1 MTSQVL
7 NASIRV
13 PNADGNSRDWK
24 VIALIGLLHGGS
36 HFYQLVLPSLYLSLN
51 RDFGYS
57 FAELGFLATVFFVV
71 SGLGQASSGFVVDHL
86 GARPVLRFGLA
97 CMVMSALLI
106 AVADAYWV
114 FIIAALIGGA
124 GNSVFHPVDFSIIN
138 QNVSQRRLG
147 HAFSIHGVSG
157 NLGWALAPIFITFFI
172 VQTGSWRFA
181 AGAAAVVLFV
191 LFLATFL
198 GASLLATPTAQANK
212 PENGRENGQDR
223 FQDQTQAQKG
233 ARATSPGFVTKLSM
247 LLKNPALWGAFLFF
261 AFTSGSMSSVQN
273 FTIPILGSLYG
284 IGKEWA
290 SSALSMYMVSAGVG
304 LLIGGFLAG
313 STDRTERI
321 VAASLAT
328 SGLVFILLAM
338 GMLPSG
344 LAVAG
349 LCVAGFLSGMAG
361 PSRDMLVR
369 RVTPKGALGSVY
381 GLVYSGMDVGSALG
395 PVIYGFML
403 DHQTYRGP
411 WLVSG
416 LALFGAVLAAF
427 WVAYCARRQQDRT
440 VVQGSAA

>member
-7 NASIRV
+7 TSSIRA
-13 PNADGNSRDWK
+13 PNADGDSRDWK

-71 SGLGQASSGFVVDHL
+71 SGFGQASSGFVVDHL

-97 CMVMSALLI
+97 CMVASALLI

-114 FIIAALIGGA
+114 FIIAAFIGGA

-181 AGAAAVVLFV
+181 AAAAAVVLFA
-191 LFLATFL
+191 LFLATFI
-198 GASLLATPTAQANK
+198 GASLLATPAAQTDA
-212 PENGRENGQDR
+212 
-223 FQDQTQAQKG
+223 KG
-233 ARATSPGFVTKLSM
+233 AATDDKQADESVQERPRAAEPGFAAKLRM
-247 LLKNPALWGAFLFF
+247 LHEKPGAVGAFLFF

-321 VAASLAT
+321 VAGSLAT

-395 PVIYGFML
+395 PVVYGFML

-427 WVAYCARRQQDRT
+427 WVAYCARRQQQ
-440 VVQGSAA
+440 VHSVAQGSAA

>member
-7 NASIRV
+7 TSSIRA
-13 PNADGNSRDWK
+13 PNADGDSRDWK

-71 SGLGQASSGFVVDHL
+71 SGFGQASSGFVVDHL

-97 CMVMSALLI
+97 CMVASALLI

-114 FIIAALIGGA
+114 FIIAAFIGGA

-181 AGAAAVVLFV
+181 AAAAAVVLFA
-191 LFLATFL
+191 LFLATFI
-198 GASLLATPTAQANK
+198 GASLLATPAAQTDA
-212 PENGRENGQDR
+212 
-223 FQDQTQAQKG
+223 KG
-233 ARATSPGFVTKLSM
+233 AATDDKQADESVQERPRAAEPGFAAKLRM

-321 VAASLAT
+321 VAGSLAT

-395 PVIYGFML
+395 PVVYGFML

-427 WVAYCARRQQDRT
+427 WVAYCARRQQQVHS

>member
-7 NASIRV
+7 TSSIRA
-13 PNADGNSRDWK
+13 PNADGDSRDWK

-71 SGLGQASSGFVVDHL
+71 SGFGQASSGFVVDHL

-97 CMVMSALLI
+97 CMVVSALLI
-106 AVADAYWV
+106 AIADAYWV
-114 FIIAALIGGA
+114 FIIAAFIGGA

-181 AGAAAVVLFV
+181 AAAAAVVLFA
-191 LFLATFL
+191 LFVATFL
-198 GASLLATPTAQANK
+198 GASLLATPAAQTDTKGDAKSDKQDDK
-212 PENGRENGQDR
+212 PVQERP
-223 FQDQTQAQKG
+223 
-233 ARATSPGFVTKLSM
+233 RAAEPGFAAKLRL

-321 VAASLAT
+321 VAGSLAT

-395 PVIYGFML
+395 PVVYGFML

-427 WVAYCARRQQDRT
+427 WVAYCARRQQQAHS
-440 VVQGSAA
+440 VAQGSAA

>member
-7 NASIRV
+7 TSSIRA
-13 PNADGNSRDWK
+13 PNADGDSRDWK

-71 SGLGQASSGFVVDHL
+71 SGFGQASSGFVVDHL

-97 CMVMSALLI
+97 CMVASALLI

-114 FIIAALIGGA
+114 FIIAAFIGGA

-181 AGAAAVVLFV
+181 AAAAAVVLFA
-191 LFLATFL
+191 LFLATFI
-198 GASLLATPTAQANK
+198 GASLLATPAAQTDESVQER
-212 PENGRENGQDR
+212 P
-223 FQDQTQAQKG
+223 
-233 ARATSPGFVTKLSM
+233 RAAEPGFAAKLRM

-321 VAASLAT
+321 VAGSLAT

-395 PVIYGFML
+395 PVVYGFML

-427 WVAYCARRQQDRT
+427 WVAYCARRQQQ
-440 VVQGSAA
+440 VHSVAQGSAA

>member
-7 NASIRV
+7 TSSIRA
-13 PNADGNSRDWK
+13 PNADGDPRDWK

-71 SGLGQASSGFVVDHL
+71 SGVGQASSGFVVDHL

-97 CMVMSALLI
+97 CMVVSALLI

-114 FIIAALIGGA
+114 FIIAAFIGGA

-181 AGAAAVVLFV
+181 AAAAAVVLFA

-198 GASLLATPTAQANK
+198 GASLLATPAAQTDTRSDKHTDKLAQERPRTA
-212 PENGRENGQDR
+212 E
-223 FQDQTQAQKG
+223 
-233 ARATSPGFVTKLSM
+233 PGFAAKLRL

-290 SSALSMYMVSAGVG
+290 SSALSLYMVSAGVG

-321 VAASLAT
+321 VAGSLAT

-395 PVIYGFML
+395 PVVYGFML

-416 LALFGAVLAAF
+416 LALFGAVLAAL
-427 WVAYCARRQQDRT
+427 WVAYCARRQQEVRAAP
-440 VVQGSAA
+440 QGSAA

>member
-1 MTSQVL
+1 MNTPVRTSPVRH
-7 NASIRV
+7 SDT
-13 PNADGNSRDWK
+13 ADTRRDWK
-24 VIALIGLLHGGS
+24 VIALIGILHGSS

-71 SGLGQASSGFVVDHL
+71 SGVGQASSGFIVDHL
-86 GARPVLRFGLA
+86 GARPVMRFGLA
-97 CMVMSALLI
+97 CLVVSAMLMSLAHS
-106 AVADAYWV
+106 YPV
-114 FIIAALIGGA
+114 FILAALIGGV
-124 GNSVFHPVDFSIIN
+124 GNCVFHPVDFSIIN

-147 HAFSIHGVSG
+147 HAFSIHGLSG
-157 NLGWALAPIFITFFI
+157 NLGWALTPVFITFFI
-172 VQTGSWRFA
+172 LQTGSWRIAAAA
-181 AGAAAVVLFV
+181 AGCVLFV
-191 LFLATFL
+191 MFLLTFL
-198 GASLLATPTAQANK
+198 GASLLATPSNESEDSQSAAAQPGAS
-212 PENGRENGQDR
+212 QAASAA
-223 FQDQTQAQKG
+223 QT
-233 ARATSPGFVTKLSM
+233 GFATKLAM

-261 AFTSGSMSSVQN
+261 ALTSGAMSSVQN

-290 SSALSMYMVSAGVG
+290 SSALSLYMISAGAG

-328 SGLVFILLAM
+328 SGTVFIFLAM
-338 GMLPSG
+338 GGLPSG
-344 LAVAG
+344 PAVAG

-395 PVIYGFML
+395 PVLFGFML
-403 DHQTYRGP
+403 DHQTFRGP
-411 WLVSG
+411 WVISG
-416 LALFGAVLAAF
+416 FALYGAVLAAF
-427 WVAYCARRQQDRT
+427 GVAYCARKQERVGAVAPEREAK
-440 VVQGSAA
+440 AA

>member
-7 NASIRV
+7 TSSIRA
-13 PNADGNSRDWK
+13 PNSDGDPRDWK

-71 SGLGQASSGFVVDHL
+71 SGVGQASSGFVVDHL

-97 CMVMSALLI
+97 CMVVSALLI

-181 AGAAAVVLFV
+181 AAAAAVVLFA

-198 GASLLATPTAQANK
+198 GASLLATPAAQTDTK
-212 PENGRENGQDR
+212 SDKHT
-223 FQDQTQAQKG
+223 DKLAQERP
-233 ARATSPGFVTKLSM
+233 RAAEPGFAAKLRL

-290 SSALSMYMVSAGVG
+290 SSALSLYMVSAGVG

-321 VAASLAT
+321 VAGSLAT

-395 PVIYGFML
+395 PVVYGFML

-416 LALFGAVLAAF
+416 LALFGAVLAAL
-427 WVAYCARRQQDRT
+427 WVAYCARRQQEVRSAP
-440 VVQGSAA
+440 QGSAA

>member
-7 NASIRV
+7 TSSIRA
-13 PNADGNSRDWK
+13 PNADGDSRDWK

-71 SGLGQASSGFVVDHL
+71 SGFGQASSGFVVDHL

-97 CMVMSALLI
+97 CMVASALLI

-114 FIIAALIGGA
+114 FIIAAFIDGA

-181 AGAAAVVLFV
+181 AAAAAVVLFA
-191 LFLATFL
+191 LFLATFI
-198 GASLLATPTAQANK
+198 GASLLATPAAQTDA
-212 PENGRENGQDR
+212 
-223 FQDQTQAQKG
+223 KG
-233 ARATSPGFVTKLSM
+233 AATDDKQADESVQERPRAAEPGFAAKLRM

-321 VAASLAT
+321 VAGSLAT

-395 PVIYGFML
+395 PVVYGFML

-427 WVAYCARRQQDRT
+427 WVAYCARRQQQ
-440 VVQGSAA
+440 VHSVAQGSAA

>member
-1 MTSQVL
+1 MNTQVL
-7 NASIRV
+7 TPVRV
-13 PNADGNSRDWK
+13 PDAGGDSRDWK

-51 RDFGYS
+51 REFGYS
-57 FAELGFLATVFFVV
+57 FAQLGFLATAFFVV
-71 SGLGQASSGFVVDHL
+71 SGLGQASSGFIVDHL

-97 CMVMSALLI
+97 CMVVSALLI
-106 AVADAYWV
+106 SVANAYWV
-114 FIIAALIGGA
+114 FIIAAIIGGA
-124 GNSVFHPVDFSIIN
+124 GNCVFHPVDFSIIN

-172 VQTGSWRFA
+172 VQTGSWRVA
-181 AGAAAVVLFV
+181 AAAAAVLLFCLFV
-191 LFLATFL
+191 STFI
-198 GASLLATPTAQANK
+198 GASLLATPVAQTD
-212 PENGRENGQDR
+212 PQMQERS
-223 FQDQTQAQKG
+223 
-233 ARATSPGFVTKLSM
+233 RATEPGFGVKLRM

-290 SSALSMYMVSAGVG
+290 SSALSMYMVAAGVG
-304 LLIGGFLAG
+304 LLLGGFLAG

-328 SGLVFILLAM
+328 SGIVFILLAM
-338 GMLPSG
+338 GVLPNG

-349 LCVAGFLSGMAG
+349 LCTAGFLSGMAG

-395 PVIYGFML
+395 PVMYGFML
-403 DHQTYRGP
+403 DHQAVRGP

-427 WVAYCARRQQDRT
+427 WVAYCARRQQDQRASMQ
-440 VVQGSAA
+440 VGAA

>member
-1 MTSQVL
+1 MTTQTLTSPAQ
-7 NASIRV
+7 S
-13 PNADGNSRDWK
+13 PGADGNRRDWK
-24 VIALIGLLHGGS
+24 VIALIGILHGSS

-57 FAELGFLATVFFVV
+57 FAELGFLATVFFVI
-71 SGLGQASSGFVVDHL
+71 SGVGQASSGFIVDHL
-86 GARPVLRFGLA
+86 GARPVLRFGLG
-97 CMVMSALLI
+97 CLVVSAMLI
-106 AVADAYWV
+106 SLANSYWV
-114 FIIAALIGGA
+114 FVLAAFIGGV

-138 QNVSQRRLG
+138 QNVTQRRLG

-157 NLGWALAPIFITFFI
+157 NLGWALAPVFITFFI
-172 VQTGSWRFA
+172 VQTGSWRIAAAA
-181 AGAAAVVLFV
+181 AGGVLFFM
-191 LFLATFL
+191 FLLTFF
-198 GASLLATPTAQANK
+198 GASLLATPVNESASKPDENSQERSRPAQ
-212 PENGRENGQDR
+212 
-223 FQDQTQAQKG
+223 
-233 ARATSPGFVTKLSM
+233 PGFAAKLAM

-261 AFTSGSMSSVQN
+261 AFTSGAMSSVQN

-290 SSALSMYMVSAGVG
+290 SSALSLYMVSAGVG

-328 SGLVFILLAM
+328 SGIVFIILAM
-338 GMLPSG
+338 GGLPNG

-395 PVIYGFML
+395 PVMYGFML
-403 DHQTYRGP
+403 DHQTMRGP

-427 WVAYCARRQQDRT
+427 WVAYCARRQEMAGT
-440 VVQGSAA
+440 LGHTSSARAA

>member
-1 MTSQVL
+1 MTAQTMTTPL
-7 NASIRV
+7 RV
-13 PNADGNSRDWK
+13 PETGGNARDWK

-71 SGLGQASSGFVVDHL
+71 SGFGQASSGFVVDQL

-97 CMVMSALLI
+97 CMVVSALLI
-106 AVADAYWV
+106 SVANAYWV
-114 FIIAALIGGA
+114 FVLAALIGGA

-157 NLGWALAPIFITFFI
+157 NLGWALTPVFITFFI

-181 AGAAAVVLFV
+181 AAAAAVVLFC
-191 LFLATFL
+191 LFLSTFI
-198 GASLLATPTAQANK
+198 GASLLATPVAQN
-212 PENGRENGQDR
+212 DV
-223 FQDQTQAQKG
+223 QAQERSRAARPGLG
-233 ARATSPGFVTKLSM
+233 AKLRM

-261 AFTSGSMSSVQN
+261 AFTSGAMSSVQN
-273 FTIPILGSLYG
+273 FTIPILGSLYDV
-284 IGKEWA
+284 GKEWA
-290 SSALSMYMVSAGVG
+290 SSALSLYMLSAGAG
-304 LLIGGFLAG
+304 LLLGGFLAG

-321 VAASLAT
+321 VAGSLAT
-328 SGLVFILLAM
+328 SGLVFIALAM
-338 GMLPSG
+338 GVLPPG
-344 LAVAG
+344 LAIAG

-395 PVIYGFML
+395 PVLHGFML
-403 DHQTYRGP
+403 DHQTVRGP

-416 LALFGAVLAAF
+416 VALFGAVLAAF
-427 WVAYCARRQQDRT
+427 WVAWCAQRQENQR
-440 VVQGSAA
+440 VVAEPGSA

>member
-7 NASIRV
+7 TSSIRA
-13 PNADGNSRDWK
+13 PNADGDSRDWK

-71 SGLGQASSGFVVDHL
+71 SGFGQASSGFVVDHL

-97 CMVMSALLI
+97 CMVASALLI

-114 FIIAALIGGA
+114 FIIAAFIGGA

-181 AGAAAVVLFV
+181 AAAAAVVLFA
-191 LFLATFL
+191 LFLATFI
-198 GASLLATPTAQANK
+198 GASLLATPAAQTDA
-212 PENGRENGQDR
+212 
-223 FQDQTQAQKG
+223 KG
-233 ARATSPGFVTKLSM
+233 AATDDKQADESVQERPRAAEPGFAAKLRM

-321 VAASLAT
+321 VAGSLAT

-395 PVIYGFML
+395 PVVYGFML

-427 WVAYCARRQQDRT
+427 WVAYCARRQQQ
-440 VVQGSAA
+440 VHSVAQGSAA

>member
-1 MTSQVL
+1 MTSQVVTSSVR
-7 NASIRV
+7 A
-13 PNADGNSRDWK
+13 PNADGDPRDWK

-51 RDFGYS
+51 REFGYS
-57 FAELGFLATVFFVV
+57 FAELGFVATVFFVV
-71 SGLGQASSGFVVDHL
+71 SGVGQASSGFVVDHK

-97 CMVMSALLI
+97 CMVVSAMLI
-106 AVADAYWV
+106 SIADAYWV
-114 FIIAALIGGA
+114 FILAAFIGGA

-147 HAFSIHGVSG
+147 HAFSIHGLSG

-172 VQTGSWRFA
+172 VQTGSWRVA
-181 AGAAAVVLFV
+181 AGAAAVALLC
-191 LFLATFL
+191 LFLATFI
-198 GASLLATPTAQANK
+198 GASLLATPAAEADK
-212 PENGRENGQDR
+212 PAPEQV
-223 FQDQTQAQKG
+223 
-233 ARATSPGFVTKLSM
+233 RAAEPGFIHKLRM

-290 SSALSMYMVSAGVG
+290 SSALSLYMISAGVG

-321 VAASLAT
+321 VAGSLAT
-328 SGLVFILLAM
+328 SGVVFILLAM
-338 GMLPSG
+338 GVLPSG
-344 LAVAG
+344 LAIAG
-349 LCVAGFLSGMAG
+349 LCMAGFLSGMAG

-395 PVIYGFML
+395 PVMYGFML
-403 DHQTYRGP
+403 DHQAVRGP
-411 WLVSG
+411 WLAAGV
-416 LALFGAVLAAF
+416 ALFGAVLAAF
-427 WVAYCARRQQDRT
+427 WVAYCARRQQDSRPLA
-440 VVQGSAA
+440 QGSTA

>member
-7 NASIRV
+7 ASSIRA
-13 PNADGNSRDWK
+13 PNADGDPRDWK

-97 CMVMSALLI
+97 CMVVSALLI

-114 FIIAALIGGA
+114 FIIAAFIGGA

-181 AGAAAVVLFV
+181 AAAAAVVLFA

-198 GASLLATPTAQANK
+198 GASLLATPAS
-212 PENGRENGQDR
+212 
-223 FQDQTQAQKG
+223 QTDTKSDTKNEKHTDKQAQERP
-233 ARATSPGFVTKLSM
+233 RAAEPGFAAKLRL

-290 SSALSMYMVSAGVG
+290 SSALSLYMVSAGVG

-321 VAASLAT
+321 VAGSLAT

-395 PVIYGFML
+395 PVVYGFML

-416 LALFGAVLAAF
+416 LALFGAVLAAL
-427 WVAYCARRQQDRT
+427 WVAYCARRQQEVRSAP
-440 VVQGSAA
+440 QGSAA

>member
-7 NASIRV
+7 TSSSRA
-13 PNADGNSRDWK
+13 PNADGDPRDWK

-71 SGLGQASSGFVVDHL
+71 SGVGQASSGFVVDHL

-97 CMVMSALLI
+97 CMVISALLI

-114 FIIAALIGGA
+114 FIIAAFIGGA

-181 AGAAAVVLFV
+181 AAAAAVVLFA

-198 GASLLATPTAQANK
+198 GASLLATPAAQTDTK
-212 PENGRENGQDR
+212 SDKLT
-223 FQDQTQAQKG
+223 DKQAQEHP
-233 ARATSPGFVTKLSM
+233 RAAEPGFAGKLRL

-290 SSALSMYMVSAGVG
+290 SSALSLYMVSAGVG
-304 LLIGGFLAG
+304 LLIGGFLAS

-321 VAASLAT
+321 VAGSLAT

-395 PVIYGFML
+395 PVVYGFML

-416 LALFGAVLAAF
+416 LALFGAVLAAL
-427 WVAYCARRQQDRT
+427 WVAHCARRQQQVRS
-440 VVQGSAA
+440 VAQSSAA

>member
-1 MTSQVL
+1 M
-7 NASIRV
+7 
-13 PNADGNSRDWK
+13 
-24 VIALIGLLHGGS
+24 IALIGLLHGGS

-71 SGLGQASSGFVVDHL
+71 SGFGQASSGFVVDHL

-97 CMVMSALLI
+97 CMVASALLI

-114 FIIAALIGGA
+114 FIIAAFIGGA

-181 AGAAAVVLFV
+181 AAAAAVVLFA
-191 LFLATFL
+191 LFLATFI
-198 GASLLATPTAQANK
+198 GASLLATPAAQTDA
-212 PENGRENGQDR
+212 
-223 FQDQTQAQKG
+223 KG
-233 ARATSPGFVTKLSM
+233 AATDDKQADESVQERPRAAEPGFAAKLRM
-247 LLKNPALWGAFLFF
+247 LHEKPGAVGAFLFF

-321 VAASLAT
+321 VAGSLAT

-395 PVIYGFML
+395 PVVYGFML

-427 WVAYCARRQQDRT
+427 WVAYCARRQQQ
-440 VVQGSAA
+440 VHSVAQGSAA

>member
-1 MTSQVL
+1 M
-7 NASIRV
+7 
-13 PNADGNSRDWK
+13 
-24 VIALIGLLHGGS
+24 IALIGLLHGGS

-71 SGLGQASSGFVVDHL
+71 SGVGQASSGFVVDHL

-97 CMVMSALLI
+97 CMVVSALLI

-114 FIIAALIGGA
+114 FIIAAFIGGA

-181 AGAAAVVLFV
+181 AAAAAVVLLT
-191 LFLATFL
+191 LFLTTFL
-198 GASLLATPTAQANK
+198 GASLLATPAAQTDTKGDAKSDKQDDK
-212 PENGRENGQDR
+212 PVQERP
-223 FQDQTQAQKG
+223 
-233 ARATSPGFVTKLSM
+233 RAAEPGFAAKLRL

-321 VAASLAT
+321 VAGSLAT

-349 LCVAGFLSGMAG
+349 LCMAGFLSGMAG

-395 PVIYGFML
+395 PVVYGFML
-403 DHQTYRGP
+403 DHQTYHGP

-427 WVAYCARRQQDRT
+427 WVAYCARRQQEVRS
-440 VVQGSAA
+440 VAQGSAA

>member
-7 NASIRV
+7 TSSIRA
-13 PNADGNSRDWK
+13 PNSDGDPRDWK

-71 SGLGQASSGFVVDHL
+71 SGVGQASSGFVVDHL

-97 CMVMSALLI
+97 CMVVSALLI

-181 AGAAAVVLFV
+181 AAAAAVVLFA
-191 LFLATFL
+191 LLLATFL
-198 GASLLATPTAQANK
+198 GASLLATPAAQTDTK
-212 PENGRENGQDR
+212 SDKHT
-223 FQDQTQAQKG
+223 DKLAQERP
-233 ARATSPGFVTKLSM
+233 RAAEPGFAAKLRL

-290 SSALSMYMVSAGVG
+290 SSALSLYMVSAGVG

-321 VAASLAT
+321 VAGSLAT

-395 PVIYGFML
+395 PVVYGFML

-416 LALFGAVLAAF
+416 LALFGAVLAAL
-427 WVAYCARRQQDRT
+427 WVAHCARRQQQ
-440 VVQGSAA
+440 VSSVAQGSAA

>member
-1 MTSQVL
+1 MTSQVV
-7 NASIRV
+7 NSSIRA
-13 PNADGNSRDWK
+13 PDADGDPRDWK

-51 RDFGYS
+51 QNFGYS

-71 SGLGQASSGFVVDHL
+71 SGFGQASSGFVVDHM

-97 CMVMSALLI
+97 CMVVSAMLI
-106 AVADAYWV
+106 AIADAYWV

-181 AGAAAVVLFV
+181 AAAAAVVLLC
-191 LFLATFL
+191 LFLATFI
-198 GASLLATPTAQANK
+198 GASLLATAATDT
-212 PENGRENGQDR
+212 DR
-223 FQDQTQAQKG
+223 PAQDQVLA
-233 ARATSPGFVTKLSM
+233 AEPGFGAKLRM

-284 IGKEWA
+284 IGNEWA
-290 SSALSMYMVSAGVG
+290 SSALSLYMISAGVG

-321 VAASLAT
+321 VAGSLAT
-328 SGLVFILLAM
+328 SGVVFILLAL
-338 GMLPSG
+338 GVLPSG

-349 LCVAGFLSGMAG
+349 LCMAGFLSGMAG

-395 PVIYGFML
+395 PLMYGFML
-403 DHQTYRGP
+403 DHQMIRGP
-411 WLVSG
+411 WLASG

-427 WVAYCARRQQDRT
+427 WVAYCARRQQDSRPI
-440 VVQGSAA
+440 VQGSAA